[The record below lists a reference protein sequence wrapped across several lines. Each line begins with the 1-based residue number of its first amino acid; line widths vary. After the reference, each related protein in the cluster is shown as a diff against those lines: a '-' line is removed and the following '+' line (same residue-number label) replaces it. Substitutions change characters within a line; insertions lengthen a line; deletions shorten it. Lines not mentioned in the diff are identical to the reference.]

1 MLVGVAFLPLSFPP
15 SEIQAF
21 YIISRP
27 NCLKICNTV
36 YIATVYAQ
44 YASNSCIYTEVEKI
58 LIMMTALAFYIINR
72 PNCLNICNTVYV
84 WQTAN
89 WAYDQSIQYVMPTV
103 CCYTGFLTLD
113 TVSSSYMPKPDYQK
127 SDNRLFEG
135 RFMRQT
141 LMATRLLKF
150 LKSQK
155 KHFSVLKCPQKTT
168 IFFPD
173 FFPKGLKWVNSQKK
187 YTDQGLINIIKHLFF
202 HLTKFRPLQARNQE
216 KISEVTTVSFRDV
229 LTFIRI
235 SHFCI
240 TQRVDINSDGNVN
253 FCLFSIST
261 LSYTF
266 TSFFSFSILSWP
278 QFFSMRNPPKT
289 IKMHLRRD
297 FNLLYVML
305 PNIRIPIPFLDCE
318 KIFYFIRKSLS
329 KSATTI

>member
-1 MLVGVAFLPLSFPP
+1 
-15 SEIQAF
+15 
-21 YIISRP
+21 
-27 NCLKICNTV
+27 
-36 YIATVYAQ
+36 
-44 YASNSCIYTEVEKI
+44 
-58 LIMMTALAFYIINR
+58 MTN
-72 PNCLNICNTVYV
+72 
-84 WQTAN
+84 
-89 WAYDQSIQYVMPTV
+89 
-103 CCYTGFLTLD
+103 
-113 TVSSSYMPKPDYQK
+113 
-127 SDNRLFEG
+127 
-135 RFMRQT
+135 
-141 LMATRLLKF
+141 
-150 LKSQK
+150 
-155 KHFSVLKCPQKTT
+155 
-168 IFFPD
+168 
-173 FFPKGLKWVNSQKK
+173 
-187 YTDQGLINIIKHLFF
+187 
-202 HLTKFRPLQARNQE
+202 FRPAPYRPE
-216 KISEVTTVSFRDV
+216 IRKKFVRISEVATVSFRDV

-240 TQRVDINSDGNVN
+240 TRRVDINSDGNVN